1 MLKAWSYLCHMI
13 GGQGVPPFPGLEGK
27 GNVLGLTALS
37 VSQAHTQNTWYIF
50 FSKFE
55 QPKRNSFPPLYSV
68 GNQGEF
74 GIFPELCLH
83 FCLGSHPGS
92 AHTRCVTLGRLCSSL
107 GLSLPTVT

>member
-27 GNVLGLTALS
+27 GNVLGLRALS

-74 GIFPELCLH
+74 GISLNFACTFAWVPILAL
-83 FCLGSHPGS
+83 
-92 AHTRCVTLGRLCSSL
+92 RTLA
-107 GLSLPTVT
+107 V